1 MILTF
6 AINREDGMA
15 HAGAL
20 GSSAG
25 DAVTLPRWEW
35 PGRRL
40 VNSLFK
46 AGGEDAAKPVSED
59 VKAILSKV
67 PEVTLGFWIIK
78 IAATTLGETGGDA
91 LSMSMDLGYAVS
103 TFIFFALFA
112 VLVTAQIRAKRFHAF
127 LYWGVIVA
135 TTLAGTT
142 MADFADRSLGMGY
155 PGGASV
161 LFLLVMLSLALWRYT
176 MGKISFDHI
185 VSPKVETFYW
195 VTILMSNTLGTAL
208 GDWVA
213 DSGPG
218 YNGGALIFAGGIA
231 IVAALYFFTKTPRAG
246 LFWSAF
252 ILTRPL
258 GATLGDLLTKPRAD
272 GGLNLSRYSS
282 TAAIAV
288 FMIVCILI
296 FPQRAGS
303 HPGHDKPE

>member
-1 MILTF
+1 
-6 AINREDGMA
+6 MA
-15 HAGAL
+15 QAGAM

-40 VNSLFK
+40 VNGAFK
-46 AGGEDAAKPVSED
+46 ARGEEQAQPVGEDL
-59 VKAILSKV
+59 KAILSKV
-67 PEVTLGFWIIK
+67 PEVALGFWIIK

-155 PGGASV
+155 PGGASI
-161 LFLLVMLSLALWRYT
+161 LFVLVMLSLGAWRYT

-231 IVAALYFFTKTPRAG
+231 IVAALYFFTKTPRAR

-258 GATLGDLLTKPRAD
+258 GATLGDMLTKPRAD

-282 TAAIAV
+282 TAAIAA
-288 FMIVCILI
+288 FMILCILI

-303 HPGHDKPE
+303 HPGSDKEAR